1 MTSFADSL
9 SKTQTL
15 QPMSPAGSPNYHPR
29 KPVAKNTPTSRH
41 ARGLHALHQFIPRD
55 IEGGSEFR
63 GHLNGWR
70 VLARL
75 NHLNI
80 STTDI
85 SLFSKLLLGHLSRIS
100 QAVNIL
106 TEPEIFTLAHSSSF
120 MKNIKNTAKH
130 ASPFCPPLLQWTIL

>member
-9 SKTQTL
+9 SKTQTR
-15 QPMSPAGSPNYHPR
+15 QPVSPAESPNHHPK
-29 KPVAKNTPTSRH
+29 KPVDKNSTTSRH

-63 GHLNGWR
+63 GHLNGWC

-80 STTDI
+80 STADI

-100 QAVNIL
+100 QAINVL
-106 TEPEIFTLAHSSSF
+106 TEAAIFRLTHSSSF
-120 MKNIKNTAKH
+120 MKTQKSQRSMLRLFN
-130 ASPFCPPLLQWTIL
+130 PLLQWTIL